1 MTAVVCES
9 PSSLVVWCAE
19 STVFALDRAYAA
31 GQLLRVLEPVRV
43 RPTMQ
48 DRGEALANF
57 F

>member
-1 MTAVVCES
+1 MAAVVCES
-9 PSSLVVWCAE
+9 PSSLAVQCAE
-19 STVFALDRAYAA
+19 STVFALDRAHAV